1 LTHAETQVNEL
12 TARHRRKAG
21 SGPPANALIAW
32 IGVDPHL
39 RRVTASHRRG
49 IAAPLP
55 PHTRATKA
63 AVAACVALAGGGI
76 LGITAIVND
85 GLVAP
90 LASNPSPVLSQDPG
104 PGRAAAPGPATRIQ
118 PNPMVFSA
126 PAATQSMVANRQ
138 ASQPVPT
145 PALNAPSEHIAANG
159 PSSSSRRVVGSS
171 VAAPGRH
178 PITPHRAETLHSDRP
193 VTPIKRS
200 NIDKSD
206 PADTLAS
213 SVDAGDSPVPTDPGK
228 SAGSDNPASIDNP
241 AGAGNSTDPSNPAG
255 PTNPSGTA
263 SAGDSGQP
271 DGRGKPGAAGG
282 DEGKHRSVATADVNQ
297 PSSPPIATSSKKQT
311 STLGA
316 ISAHGQSHTGSTGG
330 QGSP

>member
-1 LTHAETQVNEL
+1 VHEL

-32 IGVDPHL
+32 IGADPYL

-49 IAAPLP
+49 IPAPLP

-76 LGITAIVND
+76 LGITAIIND
-85 GLVAP
+85 ELVAP
-90 LASNPSPVLSQDPG
+90 LASNPSPVLSQHPG
-104 PGRAAAPGPATRIQ
+104 PGRAAAPGPAVAGIQ

-138 ASQPVPT
+138 ASQPVPAP
-145 PALNAPSEHIAANG
+145 PADAPSEHIAADD
-159 PSSSSRRVVGSS
+159 PSSSSRRVIGSS

-213 SVDAGDSPVPTDPGK
+213 SVDAGDSPVPTGPGK

-263 SAGDSGQP
+263 SAGDSGQRSRP
-271 DGRGKPGAAGG
+271 RPSGRSPLTGDRTRGRPAGRDFPEPRIAEALTVCAGAHHRPCAGAH
-282 DEGKHRSVATADVNQ
+282 HRPPPRHLARVA
-297 PSSPPIATSSKKQT
+297 
-311 STLGA
+311 LG
-316 ISAHGQSHTGSTGG
+316 
-330 QGSP
+330 